1 MTDHLPVKFK
11 VGQLAS
17 RTVGGFSLSFRLT
30 ALLISL
36 VFCVPGMLALWP
48 VAAAAQELDPS
59 IVLARVHFAD
69 WRQLNAVA
77 GELDIW
83 EVHHDQGY
91 FVAALTA
98 ADVARLRL
106 AGMQVTPTA
115 EFTPA
120 ISTEQASAGAP
131 GGIPGYAC
139 YRTVEE
145 TYSGLADLAA
155 DHPDLAEWI
164 DIGDSW
170 DKLTPDGAAG
180 FDLHALVLTNRL
192 RPGPKFKF
200 ALMAAIHA
208 REFTTAETATR
219 FAEELVANYGVDP
232 DVTWLLDYGEMH
244 ILPQA
249 NPDGRKFAEQ
259 LIYWRKNTNRTFD
272 CPGQPSSGYQYGVDL
287 NRNSSFKWN
296 ECEGSSCSSSAVCA
310 QTYRGVSAASEPETQ
325 VIETYLGSIFA
336 DQRGPAVGDA
346 APPDTEGVFISLHS
360 YGQWVLFPWG
370 YTASPSPNFSS
381 LQTLG
386 RKFGYFTKYDVC
398 QAGAPGCIYQTDGT
412 TDDWSYG
419 ALGVA
424 SFTLE
429 LGTSFFQSCS
439 YFEQTILPVV
449 RPALLTAF
457 KAARRPYQTPSG
469 PDALQLAVSSAQV
482 IAGQPVTLSAVLDDT
497 RVDGNAPQFGIEPTQ
512 PISAARYTIDAPSWI
527 TATALLPM
535 NVVSGAVDAKI
546 KTMQSTIDT
555 TGWSPGRHLL
565 FVEGQDASGAWG
577 APSAA
582 WLTILPVE
590 QRAVAA
596 IVLPPA
602 TSGRPGNAA
611 HSALVVTNQ
620 GALTDTYTIAI
631 TSRWPISAPATI
643 GPLAALQQASLP
655 LTISVPLTA
664 SVGMSDT
671 ATIHIESLAEQSI
684 SAELVL
690 TTEAVAHRLLL
701 PLIISQ

>member
-1 MTDHLPVKFK
+1 MTNHLPVESK
-11 VGQLAS
+11 VGQWGSVTVRTLPLS
-17 RTVGGFSLSFRLT
+17 RCLT
-30 ALLISL
+30 GLLISL
-36 VFCVPGMLALWP
+36 IVCSLGVLALWP
-48 VAAAAQELDPS
+48 VAAAAQEIEPG
-59 IVLARVHFAD
+59 IMLARVHFAD

-106 AGMQVTPTA
+106 AGMQVTPTT

-120 ISTEQASAGAP
+120 ISAASTSAGVL
-131 GGIPGYAC
+131 GGIPGYTC

-155 DHPDLAEWI
+155 AHPDLAEWI

-170 DKLTPDGAAG
+170 DKLTPGGAAG
-180 FDLHALVLTNRL
+180 YDLHALVLTNRT

-208 REFTTAETATR
+208 REFATAETATR
-219 FAEELVANYGVDP
+219 LAEELVAGYGVDP
-232 DVTWLLDYGEMH
+232 DITWLLDYGEVH
-244 ILPQA
+244 IIPQA

-259 LIYWRKNTNRTFD
+259 LVLWRKNTNRNND

-310 QTYRGVSAASEPETQ
+310 QTYRGVGAASEPETQ
-325 VIETYLGSIFA
+325 AIEAYLASIFA
-336 DQRGPAVGDA
+336 DQRSPAVGDA
-346 APPDTEGVFISLHS
+346 APIDTEGVFISLHS

-370 YTASPSPNFSS
+370 YTASQSPNFSG

-419 ALGVA
+419 TLGVA

-429 LGTSFFQSCS
+429 LGTSFFQSCP

-497 RVDGNAPQFGIEPTQ
+497 RVDGNAPQFGVEPTQ
-512 PISAARYTIDAPSWI
+512 PISAARYTVDAPSWI

-535 NVVSGAVDAKI
+535 NVASGAVDAKI
-546 KTMQSTIDT
+546 KTMQALVDT
-555 TGWSPGRHLL
+555 TGWSPGRHLV
-565 FVEGQDASGAWG
+565 FVEGQDTSGAWG
-577 APSAA
+577 APSAV
-582 WLTILPVE
+582 WLTILPLE

-596 IVLPPA
+596 TVLPTA
-602 TSGRPGNAA
+602 AAA
-611 HSALVVTNQ
+611 HPGATAQSTLTVFNQ
-620 GALTDTYTIAI
+620 GALTDTYSIAI
-631 TSRWPISAPATI
+631 TSSWPIGTAATI
-643 GPLAALQQASLP
+643 GPLAALQQASLT
-655 LTISVPLTA
+655 LTISVPLTV

-671 ATIHIESLAEQSI
+671 ATIRIESLSEPATSTT
-684 SAELVL
+684 L
-690 TTEAVAHRLLL
+690 TLTIEATAHRLLL
-701 PLIISQ
+701 PLVIGQ